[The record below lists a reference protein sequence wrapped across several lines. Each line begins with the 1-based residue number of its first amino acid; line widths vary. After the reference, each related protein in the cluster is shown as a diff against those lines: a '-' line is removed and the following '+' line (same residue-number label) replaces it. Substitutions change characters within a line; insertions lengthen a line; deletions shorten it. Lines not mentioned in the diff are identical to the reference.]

1 MTRWRPASVW
11 VCCPLLYSISCDL
24 HHLFHSDEYFL
35 SLSAYSLVCGY
46 LMMNFVPFLWFA
58 YISCNVMF
66 LGSSTIYNL
75 PSVVISVS
83 LLLVMTST
91 RLKLLLL
98 IKVKLFRWVFYW
110 WVRVISSHYG
120 CSVRLC
126 CYSFDCDC
134 HLWAQQATSS
144 DVRSLFQYI
153 LESSIIL

>member
-11 VCCPLLYSISCDL
+11 IRCSLLYPISCNL
-24 HHLFHSDEYFL
+24 HHLFHSDEY
-35 SLSAYSLVCGY
+35 SSSIPDYSLVCGY